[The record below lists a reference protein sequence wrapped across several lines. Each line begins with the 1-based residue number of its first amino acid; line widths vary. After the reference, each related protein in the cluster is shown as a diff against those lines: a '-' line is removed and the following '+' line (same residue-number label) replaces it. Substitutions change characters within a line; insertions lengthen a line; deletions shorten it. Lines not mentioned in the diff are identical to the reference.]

1 EARRDAIVESINGQG
16 KMTDEM
22 MTKVAGAETKAELE
36 DLYLPYKPK
45 RRTRAEI
52 ARERGLGPLAET
64 ILADRAKEPAV
75 LAEG

>member
-1 EARRDAIVESINGQG
+1 
-16 KMTDEM
+16 MTDEL

-52 ARERGLGPLAET
+52 ARERGLGPLARQFSPN
-64 ILADRAKEPAV
+64 APGNRRCWPKASSQRMCPM
-75 LAEG
+75 